1 MINKS
6 QAGGGDIILPCPHEG
21 MILSVERGQVSE
33 DIVIRA
39 NTFLSLH
46 SVRAVI
52 PGIVDHDA
60 AIMETQAEDKGMV
73 QHPVHHRLH
82 LLLSPLGQLG
92 PWLVQ
97 VSPAR
102 EASVEILVVDV
113 VPRLQSFA
121 VRVDRGKEVN
131 VRVVYQAPDPR
142 ICLIILSEVSGN
154 ISTSHYLAV

>member
-1 MINKS
+1 
-6 QAGGGDIILPCPHEG
+6 
-21 MILSVERGQVSE
+21 MILSIESGQVSE
-33 DIVIRA
+33 DLVIRA
-39 NTFLSLH
+39 NTFLPFH
-46 SVRAVI
+46 RVRAVI
-52 PGIVDHDA
+52 PGIVYHHTT
-60 AIMETQAEDKGMV
+60 IMETHAQNKGMV

-82 LLLSPLGQLG
+82 LLLPPLDQLC
-92 PWLVQ
+92 PWLPQ
-97 VSPAR
+97 ISPTR